1 MELTYRRFDPADATD
16 VDALVGFLTSDTWP
30 FHGQAVVDEEGTR
43 QRVAGGDFD
52 GDGTR
57 TFWIGAGEE
66 VLGLVRL
73 MDLEDA
79 TPLFDLRLRSRD
91 RGRGVGSR
99 AVTWLTAYLFDTFPH
114 VTRIEGTTRQDN
126 VAMRRVFRACG
137 YVKEAHYRQAWPT
150 EDGTVC
156 DAVGYA
162 ILRRDWRTGTT
173 TLPDWDDEPLRVS
186 RAQAAR
192 CRPAH

>member
-1 MELTYRRFDPADATD
+1 
-16 VDALVGFLTSDTWP
+16 
-30 FHGQAVVDEEGTR
+30 
-43 QRVAGGDFD
+43 
-52 GDGTR
+52 
-57 TFWIGAGEE
+57 
-66 VLGLVRL
+66 
-73 MDLEDA
+73 
-79 TPLFDLRLRSRD
+79 
-91 RGRGVGSR
+91 
-99 AVTWLTAYLFDTFPH
+99 
-114 VTRIEGTTRQDN
+114 
-126 VAMRRVFRACG
+126 MRRVFRACG
-137 YVKEAHYRQAWPT
+137 YVEEAHYRQAWPT